1 MGIFLI
7 VLSIILVIVLV
18 FKGVPIFYSA
28 VISSLFC
35 LVTAALF
42 TGAGV
47 DLGTAGYVINGMT
60 GAENSYVGGLGSY
73 FTTNFCIFVLGAI
86 FGKLFDNSGA
96 ADAIAEAIVQRMGAK
111 AGIPAILLVGCVLT
125 YGGGSGF
132 VAFFA
137 RSSMMLVLIEVADI
151 WRQLLLLC

>member
-47 DLGTAGYVINGMT
+47 DLGTAGYVLNGMT

-73 FTTNFCIFVLGAI
+73 FTTNF
-86 FGKLFDNSGA
+86 
-96 ADAIAEAIVQRMGAK
+96 
-111 AGIPAILLVGCVLT
+111 
-125 YGGGSGF
+125 
-132 VAFFA
+132 
-137 RSSMMLVLIEVADI
+137 
-151 WRQLLLLC
+151 